1 MSDAKSV
8 YATREEMR
16 NVTAKEENIRTCKK
30 LRAMVSSISLN
41 ALRLVLWGKVE
52 TRISGNTT
60 LSVTL
65 KYLDS
70 LSYI

>member
-1 MSDAKSV
+1 MQSV
-8 YATREEMR
+8 YATSEEMR

-52 TRISGNTT
+52 TRIS
-60 LSVTL
+60 
-65 KYLDS
+65 
-70 LSYI
+70 

>member
-8 YATREEMR
+8 YATSEEMR
-16 NVTAKEENIRTCKK
+16 NVTAKEENIRTCEKR
-30 LRAMVSSISLN
+30 RAMVSSISLN